1 MSTVRLITFALYKS
15 AALRPK
21 SADEVEIIAGAS
33 QAKIVKDGKLELVIA
48 SCPMQSAQLVPKT
61 PVDGILMLYGI
72 RDTTL
77 ELQRMRNEARRLNAE
92 FAFADVEVEI
102 GDIEVGL
109 VDRAL
114 LDKKTLRFLNVRRMK
129 SSLQADVL
137 KKFSEFAK
145 SENQDIDGSMERVS
159 QIATRPDLWD
169 KLFANDPGF
178 KNLEVL
184 VIPVADDPHVL
195 GAMRSLAYVRRNAK
209 ITKIVQG
216 SDHVSLAMPEAL
228 KTEPPTKPVD

>member
-1 MSTVRLITFALYKS
+1 VA
-15 AALRPK
+15 
-21 SADEVEIIAGAS
+21 
-33 QAKIVKDGKLELVIA
+33 
-48 SCPMQSAQLVPKT
+48 
-61 PVDGILMLYGI
+61 
-72 RDTTL
+72 
-77 ELQRMRNEARRLNAE
+77 
-92 FAFADVEVEI
+92 
-102 GDIEVGL
+102 
-109 VDRAL
+109 
-114 LDKKTLRFLNVRRMK
+114 
-129 SSLQADVL
+129 VL

-178 KNLEVL
+178 ENLEVL

-195 GAMRSLAYVRRNAK
+195 GAMRSVAYVRRNAK